1 MKAIN
6 FFVANVEKF
15 AFLLGVLAIMLLA
28 TSCSNNRRP
37 QGKSFEVVNFSG
49 KYVIVNDTIATFQ
62 HINRQG
68 KKSPK
73 VVYKLD
79 KIKNKYFICK

>member
-1 MKAIN
+1 MKAIK

-15 AFLLGVLAIMLLA
+15 AFILGIIALMILG
-28 TSCSNNRRP
+28 TSCSGNRRP
-37 QGKSFEVVNFSG
+37 VGKSFEVVNFSG
-49 KYVIVNDTIATFQ
+49 NYVIVNDSIATFQ
-62 HINRQG
+62 HMNRQG

-79 KIKNKYFICK
+79 KRKNKYFICK